1 MNPLEVY
8 VQAWRDSA
16 TSINTLL
23 PTLDE
28 HDWSM
33 STDCPGWTVK
43 DVTAHLAHLE
53 SELATGEV
61 GTADP
66 SMTVMSSSYTEA
78 GVKARSSHTTEELCA
93 EFAEAVSVRE
103 HMLQTLPDDPQS
115 LAPATPGGINWSW
128 DTLLRNR
135 AIDLWVHEQDIRRAV
150 GKPGGLDSAGAH
162 VTTTTFKMA
171 MPFVIGKKV
180 RPAAGSTVGWHVT
193 GEIPFDLVVAV
204 GADGRAKAH
213 ESIDGEPQSLLTMTS
228 ETFAVLG
235 AGRRTAAGLDVQI
248 DGDRELAEAVL
259 SSMPVTF

>member
-1 MNPLEVY
+1 MNPLEAY

-28 HDWSM
+28 SDWSM

-43 DVTAHLAHLE
+43 DVAAHLAHLE
-53 SELATGEV
+53 NELATGEV
-61 GTADP
+61 GTDGP
-66 SMTVMSSSYTEA
+66 SLTVMSSDYTEA
-78 GVKARSSHTTEELCA
+78 GVQARSSHTTAELCA
-93 EFAEAVSVRE
+93 EFADAVSARE
-103 HMLQTLPDDPQS
+103 LLLQTLPDDPQS
-115 LAPATPGGINWSW
+115 LAPTTPGGITWSW

-150 GKPGGLDSAGAH
+150 GKPGGLDSVGAH

-204 GADGRAKAH
+204 GEDGRAKAV
-213 ESIDGEPQSLLTMTS
+213 ETIDGEPQALLTMSS
-228 ETFAVLG
+228 ESFTVLG
-235 AGRRTAAGLDVQI
+235 AGRRTAAQLDVRI
-248 DGDRELAEAVL
+248 DGDRELATAVL
-259 SSMPVTF
+259 SSMAVTF

>member
-8 VQAWRDSA
+8 VRAWRDSA
-16 TSINTLL
+16 ESIKTLL

-28 HDWSM
+28 SDWSM

-43 DVTAHLAHLE
+43 DVAAHLAHLE
-53 SELATGEV
+53 NELATGE
-61 GTADP
+61 GGNDDP
-66 SMTVMSSSYTEA
+66 SMTVMSSSYTDA
-78 GVKARSSHTTEELCA
+78 GVQARSSHTTAELCA
-93 EFAEAVSVRE
+93 EFAEAVSARE

-115 LAPATPGGINWSW
+115 LAPTTPGGINWSW

-135 AIDLWVHEQDIRRAV
+135 AIDMWVHEQDIRRAV
-150 GKPGGLDSAGAH
+150 GKPGGLDSVGAH
-162 VTTTTFKMA
+162 VTTTTFRMA

-204 GADGRAKAH
+204 GEDGRAQPV
-213 ESIDGEPQSLLTMTS
+213 ETIDGEPQALLTMTS
-228 ETFAVLG
+228 ESFTVLG
-235 AGRRTAAGLDVQI
+235 AGRRTAAQLDVQI
-248 DGDRELAEAVL
+248 DGDRELAATVL

>member
-8 VQAWRDSA
+8 VRAWRDSA

-23 PTLDE
+23 PTLLE
-28 HDWSM
+28 SDWSV

-43 DVTAHLAHLE
+43 DVAAHLAHLE
-53 SELATGEV
+53 NELATGKV
-61 GTADP
+61 ATASP
-66 SMTVMSSSYTEA
+66 SMTVMSSNYTNA
-78 GVKARSSHTTEELCA
+78 GVKARSGRTPAELCA
-93 EFAEAVSVRE
+93 EFADAVSARE

-150 GKPGGLDSAGAH
+150 GKPGGLDSTGAQ

-180 RPAAGSTVGWHVT
+180 RPTPGSTVGWHVT
-193 GEIPFDLVVAV
+193 GEIAFDLVVAV
-204 GADGRAKAH
+204 GEDGRAQPV
-213 ESIDGEPQSLLTMTS
+213 ESIDGEPQALLTMAS
-228 ETFAVLG
+228 ESFTVLG
-235 AGRRTAAGLDVQI
+235 AGRRTAAQLEVRI
-248 DGDRELAEAVL
+248 DGDRELATAVL
-259 SSMPVTF
+259 SSMAVTF